1 MGLAMAENSPLR
13 LTAFS
18 PNCGCAAKVGA
29 QSLHEIMHKLPVSAS
44 KDLLVGTETF
54 DDAAVYRLDKDI
66 AIVQTVD
73 FFPPVVDDP
82 YFYGQIS
89 AANALSDVYA
99 MGGKPLTCLAIV
111 CFPTKKLRLSVLELI
126 LKGGQDK
133 VRESGAII
141 VGGHTIQD
149 EQPKYGLAV
158 TGIISPD
165 KVITNANARPGDC
178 LVLTKPLGTGIIVT
192 AAKAEI
198 AKPTD
203 LKDAIDSMCL
213 LNRSASEIMQEIGVN
228 ACTDV
233 TGFSLLGHL
242 HQMAKASCVS
252 AQLYTEHIPVLGG
265 AVEYAKLGMIPEG
278 AYNNRNWLNKSV
290 SFSDDLEQF
299 QRDILFDPQTSG
311 GLLISVTPKKSAR
324 LLYELHKTGLKDARI
339 IGKICKG
346 KKGSIKVLKND

>member
-1 MGLAMAENSPLR
+1 MPGNIPFK

-29 QSLHEIMHKLPVSAS
+29 ASLHEIMQNLPVSVS
-44 KDLLVGTETF
+44 KNLIVGTETF
-54 DDAAVYRLDKDI
+54 DDAAVYRLDKNT
-66 AIVQTVD
+66 ALVQTVD
-73 FFPPVVDDP
+73 FFPPIVDDP
-82 YFYGQIS
+82 YLYGQIA
-89 AANALSDVYA
+89 AANALSDCYA
-99 MGGKPLTCLAIV
+99 MGGRPLTCLAIV
-111 CFPTKKLRLSVLELI
+111 CFPTKKLPLSVLELI

-133 VRESGAII
+133 VAESCALI

-158 TGIISPD
+158 TGIINPK
-165 KVITNANARPGDC
+165 KVITNARAKAGDD

-198 AKPTD
+198 AKTKD

-213 LNRSASEIMQEIGVN
+213 LNKAASEIMQEMSVN

-242 HQMAKASCVS
+242 HQMAKASQVS
-252 AQLYTEHIPVLGG
+252 CQLYMEKIPMLAG

-278 AYNNRNWLNKSV
+278 AYNNRNWLKKSI
-290 SFSDDLEQF
+290 SFSAGLEQVHK
-299 QRDILFDPQTSG
+299 DLLFDPQTSG
-311 GLLISVTPKKSAR
+311 GLLISVAQKKSAK
-324 LLYELHKTGLKDARI
+324 LLYELHKTGLNDARI
-339 IGKICKG
+339 IGEIRKG
-346 KKGSIKVLKND
+346 KKGFIRVKKNA